1 MSLHEFLLR
10 DPECTAL
17 AEGAIH
23 AVSPL
28 LDDPDPGPVLGLIE
42 HWADRL
48 AGRMPLPWDSVEAIE
63 AVNHYLF
70 RHVGFRGDR
79 ETYEDPRNA
88 VLPQVIT
95 RRRGLPISLS
105 ILWIDVARRLG
116 LDAVGIGLPGHFIA
130 GLRMDDG
137 LLCIDPFHGGRAV
150 GEEEAALLV
159 ERATAGR
166 VTFLPEMLKPTPHR
180 AILTR
185 LVRNLHLRFMK
196 AESWEEALWT
206 STHLQLLDPEDSLPY
221 KERAMVH
228 IKRGALWDALED
240 FRIALSKSP
249 EPDAEVKKWV
259 EKLERE

>member
-10 DPECTAL
+10 DPHCEQL

-28 LDDPDPGPVLGLIE
+28 LDDPDPTPALSLLE

-48 AGRMPLPWDSVEAIE
+48 AGRMPLPWDSVEALE
-63 AVNHYLF
+63 AVNHHLF
-70 RHVGFRGDR
+70 RHVGLRGDR

-88 VLPQVIT
+88 VLPRVIA

-116 LDAVGIGLPGHFIA
+116 LDAVGIGLPGHFLA
-130 GLRMDDG
+130 GLRTPEG
-137 LLCIDPFHGGRAV
+137 VLCIDPFHGGRAV
-150 GEEEAALLV
+150 GEEEAEELV
-159 ERATAGR
+159 AKATAGR
-166 VTFLPEMLKPTPHR
+166 VTFQPEMLRPISHR

-185 LVRNLHLRFMK
+185 LVRNLHLRFVK

-206 STHLQLLDPEDSLPY
+206 STHLQLLDPENSLPY
-221 KERAMVH
+221 KERGLVH
-228 IKRGALWDALED
+228 LKRGESGQALRD
-240 FRIALSKSP
+240 FRAALDRSSGGDP
-249 EPDAEVKKWV
+249 ELVKWM
-259 EKLERE
+259 EKLERK